1 MPADSL
7 ALVRAMLKD
16 HTSAGSR
23 VSNDLPANP
32 IFPYITFERVGGGR
46 STEDIRRV
54 EPRMQVNAWAN
65 TRGAAYSLAGE
76 IEAVF
81 LPTTNIVKGFNGEV
95 MVGSTSVYV
104 WDVVQEVG
112 PTWLPDPDTG
122 LPRYFA
128 YYVLKHF

>member
-16 HTSAGSR
+16 MTSAGSR
-23 VSNDLPANP
+23 VSQDLPKSP
-32 IFPYITFERVGGGR
+32 VFPYITFERTGGGR
-46 STEDIRRV
+46 SNNDKRRV
-54 EPRMQVNAWAN
+54 EPRMQVNAWAQ
-65 TRGAAYSLAGE
+65 TRAAAYSLAGE
-76 IEAVF
+76 IEQVF
-81 LPTTNIVKGFNGEV
+81 LPTTNIVKGFGGEV
-95 MVGSTSVYV
+95 MVAGTPVYV

-112 PTWLPDPDTG
+112 PTWLPDPDTQ